1 MSTAWEDGPDDAQI
15 LLIGEAPSFAEI
27 AERRPFVGP
36 AGNLLERCLHA
47 AQIARAEV
55 KILNVF
61 PEMVHKP
68 KDDASKIYAPDRT
81 TLWWTSTKGFTE
93 PGRAAASGCL
103 DRLRGCNANIVCS
116 LGGVAAS
123 LVLDN
128 RPLSK
133 WRGSIVEGIDGRKIV
148 PTFHPAYCLRG
159 AYEARYIV
167 VSDLKKVKAQSIFPE
182 VRATQRNLIIDPTF
196 SQCLTFLRHCL
207 DAPAVNTDI
216 EILGGQ
222 VDCFSLA
229 IDPSEAISIPL
240 LEANWEHRWSLD
252 EERQIW
258 ELYAA
263 ILAAPHVAKVNQ
275 NISFDLAVLLQLN
288 NLVPQGPLHDPMV
301 AHSVLYPALKK
312 DLGTLCSLY
321 TNEPY
326 YKDSG
331 ALENSF
337 DVKDFER
344 RWLYSAKDSACSLEC
359 WQTLEPLL
367 DEGNYRTTYDM
378 TMAMVPS
385 LVFMMTNGIRVD
397 QRALQ
402 TTKEKAESDLESLIA
417 RLSNV
422 MGRPVITE
430 APKNA
435 KQKKAAAGAINLN
448 SPAQLSKY
456 FYEELKLR
464 AYVNQAGKPSID
476 DKALA
481 RIFRR
486 DGRPEAKLL
495 QEYRSL
501 SKMLSTY
508 LEMEFDDDERMRSSY
523 QIRGTWTGRL
533 SSNKTIFG
541 SGANAQNLAP
551 EFRNFLIADVVQ

>member
-1 MSTAWEDGPDDAQI
+1 MSTPYADGPEDAAI
-15 LLIGEAPSFAEI
+15 CVLAEAPSYMEMQ
-27 AERRPFVGP
+27 EGRPLCGP
-36 AGNLLERCLHA
+36 AGSLFERCAHA
-47 AQIARAEV
+47 AQIARAECRL
-55 KILNVF
+55 LNVF
-61 PEMVHKP
+61 ETPVWKP
-68 KDDASKIYAPDRT
+68 KDDASKIYSPDKV
-81 TLWWTSTKGFTE
+81 TLWWSSGKGFTDA
-93 PGRAAASGCL
+93 GRAASF
-103 DRLRGCNANIVCS
+103 NS
-116 LGGVAAS
+116 LGRVRSGRWNVLAAMGGPALS
-123 LVLDN
+123 LAVDN
-128 RPLSK
+128 RPIGK
-133 WRGSIVEGIDGRKIV
+133 WRGSILEGVDGRKIV

-167 VSDLKKVKAQSIFPE
+167 VSDLKKVKAQSTFPE
-182 VRATQRNLIIDPTF
+182 VRASQRNLIIDPTF
-196 SQCLTFLRHCL
+196 EQCLTFLRRCL

-240 LEANWEHRWSLD
+240 LEADWEHRWSLD

-258 ELYAA
+258 ELYAR
-263 ILAAPHVAKVNQ
+263 ILSAPHIAKINQ

-321 TNEPY
+321 TDESY
-326 YKDSG
+326 YKNSG
-331 ALENSF
+331 ALENYF
-337 DVKDFER
+337 DIEDFER
-344 RWLYSAKDSACSLEC
+344 RWIYSAKDSAVSLEC
-359 WQTLEPLL
+359 WQTLKALL
-367 DEGNYRTTYDM
+367 DEGGYRSTYDM

-385 LVFMMTNGIRVD
+385 LVFMMVHGIRVD
-397 QRALQ
+397 QTALQ
-402 TTKEKAESDLESLIA
+402 TTKEKAEGDLESLIA

-435 KQKKAAAGAINLN
+435 KQKKAAAGAINVN

-456 FYEELKLR
+456 FYDELKLK
-464 AYVNQAGKPSID
+464 AYTNSAGKHSID

-501 SKMLSTY
+501 AKMLSTY
-508 LEMEFDDDERMRSSY
+508 LDMEFDEDERMRSSY

-541 SGANAQNLAP
+541 RGANAQNLAP
-551 EFRNFLIADVVQ
+551 EFRNFLVVD